1 MFIVTRMFSAGMHK
15 KFAVIATAV
24 LGLFVSSVAS
34 ADKYPVISGT
44 PKTSITTGSYYSFKP
59 SARDPDGKKIVFS
72 IKNKPSWAKFNGS
85 TGELKGTPTK
95 AGTYSNIS
103 IGAWDG
109 RLTSKLPTFSI
120 KVAASGSSG
129 GTTNRAP
136 TISGS
141 PATSVTAGKAYSFTP
156 KASDPEGKSLG
167 FTIANR
173 PSWATFST
181 STGKLS
187 GTPSK
192 SHVGNYSNIKISVS
206 DGKTTVSLP
215 VFAIAVKA
223 ATTNPPPPS
232 SSGTATLSWTPPT
245 RNTDGSSLTNL
256 AGYRLYYGT
265 SAGSLNKTI
274 NLNTAGLSTYVVTDL
289 APATYY
295 FAMTAYTSTGA
306 ESPRSAVVTKVVK

>member
-15 KFAVIATAV
+15 KFAVIATAL

-34 ADKYPVISGT
+34 ADKYPVISGK

-59 SARDPDGKKIVFS
+59 SARDPEGKKIVFS

-192 SHVGNYSNIKISVS
+192 SHSIVS
-206 DGKTTVSLP
+206 TLFWITADLSAVSKLP
-215 VFAIAVKA
+215 VLRCTASTLTMSSAYSCCMTSKFFPSLHIFTNKA
-223 ATTNPPPPS
+223 A
-232 SSGTATLSWTPPT
+232 SSG
-245 RNTDGSSLTNL
+245 
-256 AGYRLYYGT
+256 
-265 SAGSLNKTI
+265 
-274 NLNTAGLSTYVVTDL
+274 VVIL
-289 APATYY
+289 R
-295 FAMTAYTSTGA
+295 G
-306 ESPRSAVVTKVVK
+306 